1 MRFASYRAAQGE
13 RAAVALEEAVYDVAE
28 VAAAAGRSVP
38 TTLQAF
44 IESGALEEFRSAS
57 VRGNR
62 TRPAPLSAP
71 TFVAPYRRP
80 PKIWGIGLNYRAHA
94 HDLGVTVPEEPASF
108 MKPWTTIIG
117 PHETIR
123 LPMASQRV
131 TAEAELGLVLGRRC
145 RDLTER
151 EAAGALFGYVTLLD
165 MTAEDILRR
174 NPRFLTRAK
183 SFPTFLSFG
192 PWIVTPDEIPDLGAL
207 RVTTVH
213 NGRAVASNTVSDMA
227 FSPFHLL
234 AFFSRVFEFEPGDLL
249 CTGTPGAAVIAD
261 GDTVACRIDGFQ
273 ELVNTVARTEPT
285 GGREGAT

>member
-1 MRFASYRAAQGE
+1 MRFASYRAAEGE
-13 RAAVALEEAVYDVAE
+13 RAAVALGGAVYDVAD

-38 TTLQAF
+38 STLQAF
-44 IESGALEEFRSAS
+44 IDAGAVEDFRAALAQ
-57 VRGNR
+57 VNR
-62 TRPAPLSAP
+62 ARLVPLTTP
-71 TFVAPYRRP
+71 TVVAPYRRP

-117 PHETIR
+117 PGETIR
-123 LPMASQRV
+123 LPVASQRV

-145 RDLTER
+145 RDLPER

-192 PWIVTPDEIPDLGAL
+192 PWIVTPDEIPELGAV

-213 NGRAVASNTVSDMA
+213 NGRAAASNTVSDMA

-249 CTGTPGAAVIAD
+249 CTGTPGAVVIED

-273 ELVNTVARTEPT
+273 ELVNTVARTDPT
-285 GGREGAT
+285 AGREGST

>member
-13 RAAVALEEAVYDVAE
+13 RAAVALEGAVYDVAE
-28 VAAAAGRSVP
+28 AAAAAGLSVP
-38 TTLQAF
+38 STLQAF
-44 IESGALEEFRSAS
+44 IESEGLEEFRSA
-57 VRGNR
+57 VARVNR
-62 TRPAPLSAP
+62 ARLTPLGAPPL
-71 TFVAPYRRP
+71 VAPYRRP

-117 PHETIR
+117 PGETIR
-123 LPMASQRV
+123 LPRVSQRV

-145 RDLTER
+145 RDLTEP
-151 EAAGALFGYVTLLD
+151 EAAGALFGYVALLD

-183 SFPTFLSFG
+183 SFETFLSVG
-192 PWIVTPDEIPDLGAL
+192 PWIVTPDEVADVAAL

-213 NGRAVASNTVSDMA
+213 NGRVAASNTISDMA

-249 CTGTPGAAVIAD
+249 CTGTPGAAVIEH
-261 GDTVACRIDGFQ
+261 GDTVACRIDGFE
-273 ELVNTVARTEPT
+273 ELVNPVASTDPART
-285 GGREGAT
+285 REGSA